1 MFRFLLS
8 ARLTKILKHR
18 RSVGARKISKF
29 GYRVLTLSNN
39 TEIFQTQVGFLLQL
53 VVKLGMARASE
64 VVRLGANLKIL

>member
-8 ARLTKILKHR
+8 ARLTKILKQ
-18 RSVGARKISKF
+18 VGARKIAKF

-39 TEIFQTQVGFLLQL
+39 TEIFQTQVGFLFQL

-64 VVRLGANLKIL
+64 VVRLGANLKTL